1 MQAFM
6 TELGDELLMLQL
18 PQILK
23 NWHHQLA
30 IFLLAGLLWWTGLP
44 TGAVQAAGYY
54 QAKDHHIEVVQ
65 PYYATKERKVII
77 ETEPIK
83 PYYSTK
89 HRKTE
94 KVIIKTPG
102 AVDNTLEG
110 GKQVEDLNS

>member
-6 TELGDELLMLQL
+6 TELGDDLLMLQI

-30 IFLLAGLLWWTGLP
+30 ILLLAGLLWWTGLP
-44 TGAVQAAGYY
+44 EGAVQAAGYY
-54 QAKDHHIEVVQ
+54 QEKDHHIEMAK
-65 PYYATKERKVII
+65 PYYATKERQVII

-110 GKQVEDLNS
+110 SKQEKDLNY